1 MSQSPPPPTQILG
14 SLAIEQLNDLVY
26 VFDRQFR
33 LLYVNDTACRILGYA
48 REELLAASAAVIGAA
63 DPTSQEAGIAPGWNI
78 GEQYTAESALLARDG
93 RVIPVE
99 ISARVIDHAGE
110 PLRVVVARDIGERKH
125 LEEKELAAR
134 AREFH
139 TLVEHL
145 PDVVVRYD
153 LQLRRT
159 YVNAAFHAVH
169 GTTDEA
175 VLGKLPGEGSR
186 LTEPSSIALQELATA
201 DLCNPGPL

>member
-1 MSQSPPPPTQILG
+1 MSQCPPPATQILG

-33 LLYVNDTACRILGYA
+33 LRYVNDTACRILGYA

-78 GEQYTAESALLARDG
+78 GEQYTAETSLVSRDS

-110 PLRVVVARDIGERKH
+110 PLRVVVARDMIGQS
-125 LEEKELAAR
+125 
-134 AREFH
+134 
-139 TLVEHL
+139 VESFSVGRVL
-145 PDVVVRYD
+145 NRTDVIGCLCKVIQD
-153 LQLRRT
+153 
-159 YVNAAFHAVH
+159 
-169 GTTDEA
+169 G
-175 VLGKLPGEGSR
+175 
-186 LTEPSSIALQELATA
+186 ALQEYEVRLRTAAGERVYLARA
-201 DLCNPGPL
+201 VLEFDSVSCAECIVHSIFCSRRSQ